1 MCNIF
6 FETRLYSFNEY
17 IFMFT
22 FIHELVQPKQKLKT
36 RRMMRRLYAK
46 LILMKRSEH
55 LSHIIL
61 SFIYKQKSTEFQDMM
76 IMVKSFLVEIYQYF
90 LILDDHC

>member
-1 MCNIF
+1 
-6 FETRLYSFNEY
+6 
-17 IFMFT
+17 
-22 FIHELVQPKQKLKT
+22 
-36 RRMMRRLYAK
+36 
-46 LILMKRSEH
+46 MKRSQH